1 MLLRVLTAL
10 SRAWYLDFLLLA
22 FFFAAAPSSDA
33 SLSLSFSVG
42 HWTGLSVEIW

>member
-1 MLLRVLTAL
+1 MLLLVLTAL

-22 FFFAAAPSSDA
+22 FFLTESSPDA

-42 HWTGLSVEIW
+42 H